1 MAEGFGK
8 DIRSSSSRVTQLKR
22 RIKGLTDPDS
32 IMMEILSIFRET
44 EFIPEVGKYY
54 TFIYLAKTPG
64 ITFDVHPLIACI
76 DIQRWGFR
84 GLNFHWG
91 TVRNYTWQEVA
102 GPLHIIKN
110 NEIEYLRSVPYAR
123 FLKKP

>member
-8 DIRSSSSRVTQLKR
+8 NIKDSSPRVKLLKR
-22 RIKGLTDPDS
+22 RIKGLSDPDS

-44 EFIPEVGKYY
+44 EFIPSVGNYY
-54 TFIYLAKTPG
+54 TFVYLAKTSG

-110 NEIEYLRSVPYAR
+110 DEIDYLRTVPYAR
-123 FLKKP
+123 FLNKP